1 MSQKIDMFSLLRKHA
16 AHIASKKDWFSDTK
30 KTMSSLKA
38 WLHAEQLLRL
48 DLLLIRHREKFATVW
63 EPLSGRRALN
73 HLLFVRTNWPPAQI
87 SELSFDHI
95 LLILHEDLTSLGEDM
110 DLPELPANIKSEI
123 GYSAHKDAPYRTGLI
138 PCTEDEWDHT
148 LCEIVQ
154 GLRIPE

>member
-30 KTMSSLKA
+30 KTMPSLKA

-48 DLLLIRHREKFATVW
+48 DLLLIRYREKFATVW

-110 DLPELPANIKSEI
+110 DLPGLPDHVKTERDYAI
-123 GYSAHKDAPYRTGLI
+123 HKNVPYRTGLI